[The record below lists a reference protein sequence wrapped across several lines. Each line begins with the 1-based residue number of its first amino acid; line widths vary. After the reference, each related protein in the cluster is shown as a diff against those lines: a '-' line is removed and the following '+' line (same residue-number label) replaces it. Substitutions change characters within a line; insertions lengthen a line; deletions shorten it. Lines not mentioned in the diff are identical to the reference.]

1 MPKMGYKVK
10 IQKVERA
17 VNRSFYVNFPVALAE
32 AINIKKGEEMEW
44 FIEGK
49 NEFIL
54 KRVKKVKSFKD
65 KK

>member
-1 MPKMGYKVK
+1 MGCKVK
-10 IQKVERA
+10 FQKEERA
-17 VNRSFYVNFPVALAE
+17 VNRSFYVNFPVTLAE

>member
-1 MPKMGYKVK
+1 MGYKVK

-17 VNRSFYVNFPVALAE
+17 TNRSFYVNFPVSFAE
-32 AINIKKGEEMEW
+32 AINVKKGEEMEW
-44 FIEGK
+44 FIENR

-54 KRVKKVKSFKD
+54 KRVKKVDSFKS